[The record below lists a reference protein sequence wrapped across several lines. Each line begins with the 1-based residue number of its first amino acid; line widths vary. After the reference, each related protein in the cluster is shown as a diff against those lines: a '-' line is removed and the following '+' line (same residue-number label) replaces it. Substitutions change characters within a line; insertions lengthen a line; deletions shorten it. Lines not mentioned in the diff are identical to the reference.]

1 MSSREPVAAEAP
13 IPLAPKLS
21 AKPYGGDPID
31 QAAQAILGLVH
42 RTAAD
47 AEAKNKQILGKRQG
61 LSGDLR
67 AAEGRIRELEAQVQH
82 HEQRADR
89 AEKWLYRIAMEM
101 EQQFLGGDAAL
112 LPSQPPSPQE
122 LLRSQRQ

>member
-67 AAEGRIRELEAQVQH
+67 AAVERIRELEAQVRH
-82 HEQRADR
+82 HEERADR
-89 AEKWLYRIAMEM
+89 AEKWLYRIALEM
-101 EQQFLGGDAAL
+101 EQQFVGGEAAVPL
-112 LPSQPPSPQE
+112 QPPPPQA